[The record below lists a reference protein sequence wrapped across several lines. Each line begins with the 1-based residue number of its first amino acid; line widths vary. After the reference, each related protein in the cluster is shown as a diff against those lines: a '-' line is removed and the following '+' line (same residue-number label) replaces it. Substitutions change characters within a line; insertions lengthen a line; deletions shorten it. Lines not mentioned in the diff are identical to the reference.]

1 MTWTGKRLLPVI
13 VHDGIEPVSNGDDGA
28 FFKLVA
34 NGCLYEVVGLHVHG
48 GSRLVQHQDPCLSQQ
63 CPSKTGQLALPNT
76 ERTIGKKK
84 NYCETSASLKV
95 HLAEKMWNSCSTNVC
110 SAATRKLTALLRCLF
125 TTVWHKKETL
135 PNGIA
140 WAYLSGAI
148 LPSKAKPARV
158 VAKQH
163 RLGLETA
170 LFGERAAGP

>member
-1 MTWTGKRLLPVI
+1 MMVLSLWAMVMT
-13 VHDGIEPVSNGDDGA
+13 VHSLNWSRMVACMRSSVCMSTAAVASSNTRILVFLNSARARQVSWR
-28 FFKLVA
+28 
-34 NGCLYEVVGLHVHG
+34 C
-48 GSRLVQHQDPCLSQQ
+48 PTLSEK
-63 CPSKTGQLALPNT
+63 SA
-76 ERTIGKKK
+76 RKK